1 MSIRGTLCALTGGTY
16 MADKNFLTDIIDADL
31 AEGKVQQIHTRFP
44 PEPNGYL
51 HIGSA
56 KAIYINWSIANQ
68 YGGKFNLRL
77 DDTNPAREGEEYV
90 NSIIEDLHWLGADPN
105 GGIFYGSDYFDKCYE
120 YAEKLILEGKA
131 YVDDLTRDEMRE
143 YRGSDAGK
151 PSRPSPW
158 RDRTPEENLDL
169 FVRMKNGE
177 FPDGAKVLRAKIDMA
192 HPNMLFRDPI
202 MYRILHTE
210 HHRTGDKWCIY
221 PMYDY
226 AHGQCDSIERITHSI
241 CTLEFDVH
249 RPLYDWF
256 IQALDIYPSHQY
268 EFARLNLTY
277 TMMSKRRL
285 LKLVQEGAV
294 MGWDDPRMPTICALR
309 RKGYT
314 PASVRNF
321 AEMVGVAK
329 RDNVIDLGKLEFCVR
344 EDLNKVA
351 ERRMAVLNPLKV
363 VITNY
368 PEGKTKLFTAI
379 NNPEDENA
387 GTRQV
392 PFSREIYIER
402 DDFMEVP
409 PKKYYR
415 LSPGT
420 EVRLRYSYLIR
431 CEEVVK
437 DAEGNITE
445 LRCTYD
451 PESGNGSS
459 SDGRRV
465 KGVIHWVSAAD
476 AIEAEIRL
484 FNPLFTTE
492 DPDDVAE
499 GGSWE
504 DNLNPDS
511 MIVTRGYLEPSL
523 GEAPIGQPFQFERVG
538 YFCADTDSKPGHP
551 VFNRTV
557 TLKDSWAKINK

>member
-1 MSIRGTLCALTGGTY
+1 
-16 MADKNFLTDIIDADL
+16 
-31 AEGKVQQIHTRFP
+31 
-44 PEPNGYL
+44 
-51 HIGSA
+51 
-56 KAIYINWSIANQ
+56 
-68 YGGKFNLRL
+68 
-77 DDTNPAREGEEYV
+77 
-90 NSIIEDLHWLGADPN
+90 
-105 GGIFYGSDYFDKCYE
+105 
-120 YAEKLILEGKA
+120 
-131 YVDDLTRDEMRE
+131 
-143 YRGSDAGK
+143 
-151 PSRPSPW
+151 
-158 RDRTPEENLDL
+158 
-169 FVRMKNGE
+169 
-177 FPDGAKVLRAKIDMA
+177 
-192 HPNMLFRDPI
+192 
-202 MYRILHTE
+202 
-210 HHRTGDKWCIY
+210 
-221 PMYDY
+221 
-226 AHGQCDSIERITHSI
+226 
-241 CTLEFDVH
+241 
-249 RPLYDWF
+249 
-256 IQALDIYPSHQY
+256 
-268 EFARLNLTY
+268 
-277 TMMSKRRL
+277 
-285 LKLVQEGAV
+285 
-294 MGWDDPRMPTICALR
+294 
-309 RKGYT
+309 
-314 PASVRNF
+314 
-321 AEMVGVAK
+321 MVGVAK

-368 PEGKTKLFTAI
+368 PEGKTELFTAI
-379 NNPEDENA
+379 NNPEDESA

-484 FNPLFTTE
+484 FNPLFKTE

-523 GEAPIGQPFQFERVG
+523 KEAPHRAAVPVRARRVFLRRHGLQARTPGIQPHGDPQGFVGQDQQI
-538 YFCADTDSKPGHP
+538 DISS
-551 VFNRTV
+551 TV
-557 TLKDSWAKINK
+557 K